1 MLEKTQLIASIQ
13 QINPSV
19 PVQWL
24 ESFDHVE
31 LRSYLDRL
39 ELTRKPRGGRSA
51 WIRPADTRAV
61 VTRRPAA

>member
-1 MLEKTQLIASIQ
+1 MLEKPQLIAAIQ

-24 ESFDHVE
+24 DSFDHDE

-39 ELTRKPRGGRSA
+39 ELTQKPRGGRSA
-51 WIRPADTRAV
+51 WIRRSDTRAV